1 MDARLAALWIGILGF
16 AEFTDLASTA
26 LDKARGA
33 VEATPLTASILAA
46 NGIARL
52 ALLKLLLVVA
62 VAMAF
67 VITLRWSRRGPM
79 GVAAHR
85 FVLNGCRI
93 TAVVGTLVSLHN
105 ALLF

>member
-1 MDARLAALWIGILGF
+1 VDARLGATWIALLSV

-33 VEATPLTASILAA
+33 VEAMPVTESILVA
-46 NGIARL
+46 NGIAGL
-52 ALLKLLLVVA
+52 ALLKLLLVAA

-67 VITLRWSRRGPM
+67 VITFRWRRRSPLGLT
-79 GVAAHR
+79 AHR
-85 FVLNGCRI
+85 FVLNGCRV
-93 TAVVGTLVSLHN
+93 TAVASALVSLHN